1 MFNNK
6 VIIIIYY
13 TYYYIFPGVQ
23 GWSFLNIS
31 VMLRTHPPF

>member
-13 TYYYIFPGVQ
+13 NYFCTLTGVQ

-31 VMLRTHPPF
+31 VMLRTHTPF